1 MFFFHVIFCSLP
13 ILLKL
18 FFFFTSVRHEI
29 IYQNTCENVDFFF
42 PSELPCDKYGDRLDE
57 FDVLANARACTE
69 LTIYIIFELYTK
81 YIKYFLI
88 LFITQS
94 SFYAFSNIKR

>member
-42 PSELPCDKYGDRLDE
+42 PSELPCDKYGDRLDG
-57 FDVLANARACTE
+57 FDVLANARTCTE
-69 LTIYIIFELYTK
+69 LTIY
-81 YIKYFLI
+81 KYFP
-88 LFITQS
+88 TS
-94 SFYAFSNIKR
+94 YKIKKKFWTHL